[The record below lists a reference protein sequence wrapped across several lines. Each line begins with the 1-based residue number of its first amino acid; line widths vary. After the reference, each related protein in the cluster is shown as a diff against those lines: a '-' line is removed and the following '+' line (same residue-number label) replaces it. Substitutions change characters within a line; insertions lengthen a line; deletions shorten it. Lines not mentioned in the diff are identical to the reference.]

1 MWIKIRVKK
10 NATRADVF
18 EKIFGIRPWN
28 GDGHTMSI
36 PIEERKGV
44 SAEWWDRCTKA
55 QKDAH
60 VQKEQDSWWNSK
72 WSDCKKKKE
81 EDDEEFEE
89 DEE

>member
-36 PIEERKGV
+36 PIEERKSVG
-44 SAEWWDRCTKA
+44 EWWEDYTKA
-55 QKDAH
+55 QQTAH
-60 VQKEQDSWWNSK
+60 LQKEQDSWWNSK
-72 WSDCKKKKE
+72 WSDCKKKSLKAP
-81 EDDEEFEE
+81 
-89 DEE
+89 